1 VVTISAD
8 LLTRAGIGLSPAA
21 FEALV
26 EALLEQ
32 LGEERAAS
40 LPTDRLPAAEAAAL
54 HRAGLVEGP
63 RPTELPDPVAE
74 LAVAH
79 AALVG
84 SSLTVNQAAQQL
96 GVDPSRVRQ
105 RLQDRTLYGFKQRG
119 EWRLPAFQF
128 EAQGLLPGL
137 DLVLPRLDPNL
148 HPVVVLRWLTL
159 PCPDLEIGEQP
170 VSPRDWLRTGG
181 SPSLVAALAAELL

>member
-1 VVTISAD
+1 MTISAD

-21 FEALV
+21 FESLV
-26 EALLEQ
+26 ESLLEQ
-32 LGEERAAS
+32 LGRERS
-40 LPTDRLPAAEAAAL
+40 TPLPSDRLPVVEVAAL
-54 HRAGLVEGP
+54 HRAGLVEAP
-63 RPTELPDPVAE
+63 RPAELPDPVAE

-84 SSLTVNQAAQQL
+84 TSLNVNQVAQRL

-105 RLQDRTLYGFKQRG
+105 RLQERTLYGFKLRG

-128 EAQGLLPGL
+128 EAVGTLPGL
-137 DLVLPRLDPNL
+137 DLVLPRLNPDL
-148 HPVVVLRWLTL
+148 HPVAVLRWLTM
-159 PCPDLEIGEQP
+159 PCPDLEIDELP

-181 SPSLVAALAAELL
+181 SPTLVAALAAELL